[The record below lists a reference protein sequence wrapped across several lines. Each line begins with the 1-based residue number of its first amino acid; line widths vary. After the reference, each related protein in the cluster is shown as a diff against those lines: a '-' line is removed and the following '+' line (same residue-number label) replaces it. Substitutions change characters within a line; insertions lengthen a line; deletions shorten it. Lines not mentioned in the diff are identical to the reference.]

1 MKVKVQRP
9 KDWKKAVPE
18 PPPSRDVGPDSQ
30 SARDALEAIRK
41 GNYIH
46 VACMHAGISQPT
58 YHKWMKIGKLAHE
71 ANDPKYAAH
80 ARFYVAAK
88 KAIAEAEVT
97 LLERVERAGT
107 IDWQPNAWLLERRY
121 NKRWGKKVQTSSDVS
136 VKEVKLPDSLE
147 KMLNVLGATE
157 ARGFFLTLAKLEE
170 NPQLRTR
177 YEEAAAALE
186 GATA

>member
-9 KDWKKAVPE
+9 KDWKKAEVRE
-18 PPPSRDVGPDSQ
+18 LGPDSQ
-30 SARDALEAIRK
+30 EALDALEAIRK

-58 YHKWMKIGKLAHE
+58 YHRWMKMGKLAHE
-71 ANDPKYAAH
+71 SDDKKYAKY
-80 ARFYVAAK
+80 ARFYIAAK
-88 KAIAEAEVT
+88 RAIAEAEVV

-121 NKRWGKKVQTSSDVS
+121 HKRWGKRVQTSSEVS
-136 VKEVKLPDSLE
+136 VKEVKLPENLE
-147 KMLNVLGATE
+147 RMLDALGAKE
-157 ARGFFLTLAKLEE
+157 AQMFFRTLAKLEE
-170 NPQLRTR
+170 NPTLKAR

>member
-18 PPPSRDVGPDSQ
+18 PQRELEPGPDSQ
-30 SARDALEAIRK
+30 AAKDALKAIEK

-46 VACMHAGISQPT
+46 VACMHAGISPRT
-58 YHKWMKIGKLAHE
+58 YNRWMKMGKLAHE
-71 ANDPKYAAH
+71 ARDQKYAAH
-80 ARFYVAAK
+80 ARFYLAAK
-88 KAIAEAEVT
+88 KAIAGAEVV

-121 NKRWGKKVQTSSDVS
+121 NKRWGKRVQTSSEVS
-136 VKEVKLPDSLE
+136 VKEVKLPENLE
-147 KMLNVLGATE
+147 RMLDALGAKE
-157 ARGFFLTLAKLEE
+157 AQSFFRTLAKLEE
-170 NPQLRTR
+170 NKALKAR